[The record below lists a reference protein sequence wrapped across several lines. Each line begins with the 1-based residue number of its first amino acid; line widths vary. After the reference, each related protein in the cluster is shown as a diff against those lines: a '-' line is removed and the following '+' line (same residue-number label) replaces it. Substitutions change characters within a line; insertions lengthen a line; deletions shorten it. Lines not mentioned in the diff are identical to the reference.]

1 MLSPVSNSR
10 AFNRGVSCCI
20 GVRANNMR
28 RNRWPVLLVQCF
40 VLGRGRYRIHHR
52 RLLWRVMRVL
62 QRHTHRS
69 ANFAANRSAHRSAI
83 LAANSHT
90 RTNFASNN
98 HTGPVGRAV
107 DSPEFCSDNN
117 AYSSPDATTE
127 RPADDCADRN
137 SDNRTIDRA
146 DADAH
151 EPAHHGTLPFGAHF
165 HSLGVRVT
173 MGRVFLI
180 KRVVCSVWRSVL
192 RRYMR
197 RKQLRVLRAPVSVNA
212 PEPISVSAPEPA
224 PASRA
229 DSTPTSGTKLSAH
242 TATNH

>member
-1 MLSPVSNSR
+1 
-10 AFNRGVSCCI
+10 
-20 GVRANNMR
+20 MR

-69 ANFAANRSAHRSAI
+69 ANFAANRSAHCSAI

-90 RTNFASNN
+90 RTNFAPND
-98 HTGPVGRAV
+98 HTGPIGRAV
-107 DSPEFCSDNN
+107 DSAELCSDGN
-117 AYSSPDATTE
+117 ADSSPDATTE
-127 RPADDCADRN
+127 RPADDRANRN
-137 SDNRTIDRA
+137 SDNCTIDRA

-229 DSTPTSGTKLSAH
+229 DSTPASRTELSAH